1 LNMMTP
7 MGTRELDMKNRMWAG
22 VIVATL
28 MQGCGDGMSTTT
40 TSATTATTA
49 NTSTPTAVAQ
59 AKSEGAAVNP
69 AIVAADD
76 GFGLRLFQTL
86 MPGAAGNI
94 AVSPLSVSLA
104 LQILYNGAA
113 GTTQQA
119 MAQTLQLGAL
129 SLQDINEANAALQG
143 SLLDADPLLTII
155 IANSLWTHSGGSVL
169 PSFTQTDQ
177 TYYGAMLGDLAGAPA
192 NVNAWISSETQGL
205 ITDILPPGNYQQ
217 AVAVLA
223 NAVYFK
229 GPWTTAFDPSLTVT
243 QPFTLSDG
251 SQVSA
256 PMMSQTGKYAYLQGA
271 NFQAV
276 SLPYGAGRLSMLIVL
291 PDSGVSLA
299 SFVSS
304 LTLENLNTWIGEL
317 TLSPGSLGLPRFT
330 ATYKA
335 QALAE
340 VLGSMGMA
348 VAICPPLGTGGANF
362 SALSSLP
369 GVCVSDAEHETVV
382 EVDESGTVAAAA
394 TTVTTIDSVASA
406 GFTMTMDRPFLYAIR
421 DDLTG
426 ELLFLGALM
435 NPS

>member
-1 LNMMTP
+1 MPPSKCKAKPWML
-7 MGTRELDMKNRMWAG
+7 AG
-22 VIVATL
+22 MIIASLL
-28 MQGCGDGMSTTT
+28 MQGCGGGGSTTAISASTPAT
-40 TSATTATTA
+40 TSPST
-49 NTSTPTAVAQ
+49 TPTAVAQ
-59 AKSEGAAVNP
+59 AKADGAVVNP

-76 GFGLRLFQTL
+76 GFGLTLFKTL
-86 MPGAAGNI
+86 LPGASGNI
-94 AVSPLSVSLA
+94 AISPLSVSLA

-119 MAQTLQLGAL
+119 MMQTLQLGAL
-129 SLQDINEANAALQG
+129 SLQDVNEANAALQA
-143 SLLDADPLLTII
+143 SLQDADPLLNII
-155 IANSLWTHSGGSVL
+155 IANSLWTQDGGSVL
-169 PSFTQTDQ
+169 PSFTRADQ
-177 TYYGAMLGDLAGAPA
+177 TYYGATLGDLSGAPA

-205 ITDILPPGNYQQ
+205 ITDILPPGDYQT

-229 GPWTTAFDPSLTVT
+229 GPWTTAFDPSLTVA
-243 QPFTLSDG
+243 QPFTLGDG
-251 SQVSA
+251 SQMSA
-256 PMMSQTGKYAYLQGA
+256 PMMSQSGSYAYLQGA

-276 SLPYGAGRLSMLIVL
+276 RLPYGSGRMSMLIVL
-291 PDSGVSLA
+291 PDPAVSLA
-299 SFVSS
+299 SFISS

-317 TLSPGSLGLPRFT
+317 TMSPGSIGLPRFT

-335 QALAE
+335 QGLAG

-348 VAICPPLGTGGANF
+348 VALCPPAGGTNF
-362 SALSSLP
+362 SALSSQP

-394 TTVTTIDSVASA
+394 TTVTTITSVAFA
-406 GFTMTMDRPFLYAIR
+406 GFSMTMNRPFLYAIR

-435 NPS
+435 NPA

>member
-1 LNMMTP
+1 
-7 MGTRELDMKNRMWAG
+7 MKNRMWTG
-22 VIVATL
+22 VIMATL
-28 MQGCGDGMSTTT
+28 MQGCGGDVS
-40 TSATTATTA
+40 TTATTA
-49 NTSTPTAVAQ
+49 TPASTSTPTAVAQ
-59 AKSEGAAVNP
+59 AKADNAAVNP

-76 GFGLRLFQTL
+76 GFGLSLFQML
-86 MPGAAGNI
+86 MPSAAGNI
-94 AVSPLSVSLA
+94 AISPLSVSVA

-119 MAQTLQLGAL
+119 MAQTLQFGAL
-129 SLQDINEANAALQG
+129 SLQDLNDANAALQA
-143 SLLDADPLLTII
+143 SLLNADPLLTII
-155 IANSLWTHSGGSVL
+155 IANSLWTQNGGSVL
-169 PSFTQTDQ
+169 PSFTQADQ
-177 TYYGAMLGDLAGAPA
+177 TYYGATLGDLSGAPA

-205 ITDILPPGNYQQ
+205 ITDILPAGNYEQ

-251 SQVSA
+251 SEVSV
-256 PMMSQTGKYAYLQGA
+256 PMMSQAGSYAYLQGA

-276 SLPYGAGRLSMLIVL
+276 RLPYGSGRMSMLIVL
-291 PDSGVSLA
+291 PESGVSLT
-299 SFVSS
+299 SFVSN

-317 TLSPGSLGLPRFT
+317 TMSPGSIGLPRFT
-330 ATYKA
+330 ATYQA
-335 QALAE
+335 QGLAG

-348 VAICPPLGTGGANF
+348 VALCPPTGGTNF
-362 SALSSLP
+362 SALSSQP

-394 TTVTTIDSVASA
+394 TTVTVTTSVVVA
-406 GFTMTMDRPFLYAIR
+406 GTFTMTMDRPFLYAIR